1 MGRSLAWL
9 VIDSSD
15 IDGIAAELGVKRTG
29 KAGALADFRLTVCSL
44 SDGRALIVSN
54 NCDEPLF
61 SGKRAAQ
68 LSRRGRVV
76 WAAMEEH
83 VMFSASAAWASGRRL
98 WAVTHKS
105 EESTRHLA
113 VTGKVTSD
121 FAALKQAAFD
131 EQDRE
136 DGSAAEVD
144 HVFDLPLQYARAQ
157 TGLDVEENF
166 GVAERGFEQLDVGF
180 WKRGWR
186 ATFWLRLLL
195 GVFGSLYLAGWIFR
209 KLGWQ

>member
-15 IDGIAAELGVKRTG
+15 VDGIAAELGLKRTG
-29 KAGALADFRLTVCSL
+29 KTGAIADFALKMCSL
-44 SDGRALIVSN
+44 PDGRVLIVSN
-54 NCDEPLF
+54 NSDEPLF

-68 LSRRGRVV
+68 LSKRGRVV
-76 WAAMEEH
+76 TAAMEEH
-83 VMFSASAAWASGRRL
+83 VMFSGCAAWTSGRKL

-105 EESTRHLA
+105 EESPRHLA

-121 FAALKQAAFD
+121 FAALKRAAFE
-131 EQDRE
+131 EQDVE

-144 HVFDLPLQYARAQ
+144 HVFDLPLRYARAQ

-186 ATFWLRLLL
+186 ATFWLRVLI
-195 GVFGSLYLAGWIFR
+195 GVFGGLYLAGWIFR